1 MSTRHSEYEK
11 IFFEPR
17 GAAQFYQLWFP
28 VVVDVNASQHGAAQE
43 ERTAGRDEATTT
55 RSQEDYEKESSGSEG
70 YENLQ
75 QWRSSQSSRGR
86 GAASRRGS
94 QRTQA
99 GSSAFESCPQQL
111 EPAGSSPCWTDA
123 EKPSNMT
130 FGNANAQDVA
140 MSELQTTCSQEST
153 GTPMATVRP
162 KTKGPRTKQ
171 TKLATSTHQQDFGD
185 SQNQVSGSDVGSLDE
200 VSAEMSQMLQKMGLL
215 AKPKPIR
222 RPDTGGI
229 IGTPV
234 KLLTNHFPV
243 DIRAKPA
250 QSCYQYDV
258 EILPMPPVKKL
269 STNLKRKIL
278 KQFLRQNLHLG
289 EKEQTFAYDGD
300 KKAYSPHG
308 IESIEKL
315 EIEFGEENEKKMK
328 VSISIKI
335 VGNKVDM
342 SLLSDYARKVHD
354 SEKPKQVL
362 DVCNTM
368 YKAMLLGV
376 GDFVTLKRA
385 VFSRKFGQEV
395 DLGGGLDLWF
405 GYQPSFVMGSWKV
418 FLQIDL
424 TSKPFTKI
432 MPLIKFAEDFLKKR
446 LQTNSVINDSD
457 REELSKAL
465 SGYKIKLQH
474 KDGNKRIADI
484 VRENSSEKRFK
495 NAAGKVVNIVEY
507 YQTTYNID
515 VKYRKLPLVRIDPK
529 NNDNCFPLE
538 ICTVVGEQQWLR
550 KLDRRQQDLMVRNT
564 AMNPSERSQMIVK
577 MVNQDTKPNNSE
589 FFKNFN
595 VSVDP
600 RMPSING
607 RVLPGPPVYGARGN
621 TVRSENGKYFD
632 RNLGFVQ
639 PARSLQGYVIACPK
653 SLEYS
658 IRPLHDA
665 MLRQARVINWP
676 HNGPMHCYKF
686 EDFRNEENLFRQ
698 IGSDYKIYKSF
709 NLVIIILL
717 DKNEETYATAKCIFD
732 NEFKLPSQVL
742 LRKTIDPPKPQ
753 NIGNIL
759 KKLNTKLGG
768 SNIETFKE
776 YLDNVQKEFNYGER
790 LRGVVTQY
798 KDIFREPL
806 MVLGADVTHPDSKD
820 PGKPSIA
827 AVVGSLNS
835 TLTRYAAQ
843 VMVQRSREE
852 MISGLE
858 EMFTNILKEFN
869 RVSKGQKPQRILY
882 YRDGVSE
889 GQFTDILIKE
899 LYAMQSACRKLNPNF
914 TPKITFI
921 VVSKRHKAR
930 FFKPVY
936 NRPVINADPG

>member
-1 MSTRHSEYEK
+1 MPIFSPK

-17 GAAQFYQLWFP
+17 GAAQFCQFWFP
-28 VVVDVNASQHGAAQE
+28 VADVNASQHGAAQE
-43 ERTAGRDEATTT
+43 ERAAGRDEAATS
-55 RSQEDYEKESSGSEG
+55 RSQEDYEKESSRSEG
-70 YENLQ
+70 YENPQ
-75 QWRSSQSSRGR
+75 QWRSSHSSRGR
-86 GAASRRGS
+86 GAVSLRGS

-99 GSSAFESCPQQL
+99 ESFAFQSCPQQQQ
-111 EPAGSSPCWTDA
+111 PAGSSSFCRDVGTS
-123 EKPSNMT
+123 SNMT
-130 FGNANAQDVA
+130 FGNAKAQDVA
-140 MSELQTTCSQEST
+140 MSELQTTCSQESSRN
-153 GTPMATVRP
+153 PMATVRP
-162 KTKGPRTKQ
+162 KTKGPRTKSA
-171 TKLATSTHQQDFGD
+171 KPATNTRQQDFGD
-185 SQNQVSGSDVGSLDE
+185 SQSQVSGSDIGSLDE
-200 VSAEMSQMLQKMGLL
+200 VSAEMSQMLQQMGLL
-215 AKPKPIR
+215 TKPKPIR

-243 DIRAKPA
+243 DIRANPA

-258 EILPMPPVKKL
+258 EISPMPPVKKL
-269 STNLKRKIL
+269 SANLKRKIL
-278 KQFLRQNLHLG
+278 KQFLRQNLQLG
-289 EKEQTFAYDGD
+289 EKEQAFAYDGD

-308 IESIEKL
+308 IEIIEKS

-342 SLLSDYARKVHD
+342 SLLSDYARKIHD
-354 SEKPKQVL
+354 NEKPKQVL

-424 TSKPFTKI
+424 TSKPFTKN

-446 LQTNSVINDSD
+446 LQTNSCINDSD

-484 VRENSSEKRFK
+484 VKENSSEKRFK
-495 NAAGKVVNIVEY
+495 NATGKIVNIVEY
-507 YQTTYNID
+507 YQTTYHID

-529 NNDNCFPLE
+529 NKDNCFPME

-564 AMNPSERSQMIVK
+564 AMTPSERSQMIVK

-595 VSVDP
+595 VSIDP

-676 HNGPMHCYKF
+676 QNGPMHCYKF
-686 EDFRNEENLFRQ
+686 EDFRNEEILFRQ
-698 IGSDYKIYKSF
+698 IGSDYKSFKSF
-709 NLVIIILL
+709 NLVVIILWENN
-717 DKNEETYATAKCIFD
+717 DRNDVTYSTAKCIFD

-753 NIGNIL
+753 NISNIL

-768 SNIETFKE
+768 SNIETFRE
-776 YLDNVQKEFNYGER
+776 YLDNVQRELNYGER
-790 LRGVVTQY
+790 LRDVVTQY

-858 EMFTNILKEFN
+858 EMFTKILKEFN

-899 LYAMQSACRKLNPNF
+899 LYAMQSACKKLNPNF

-921 VVSKRHKAR
+921 VVNKRHKAR

-936 NRPVINADPG
+936 NRPVINTDPG